1 MNASFDFKDQTLVL
15 TGATGGI
22 GRTIAQLFHRSG
34 ANLVLSDHDADA
46 LSAFADSFGETKR
59 IATRAGDAADPA
71 TADALVDMAAK
82 RFGGIDFL
90 IPGAGIY
97 PSEPFAE
104 MSDDQWRRTLSIN
117 LDGVFYICRRA
128 VPHLRDRSAIVHL
141 TSLAAHRG
149 AQTNAHYAATKGAI
163 GAFSRSLARELAPK
177 TRSNA
182 IAPGIIET
190 PMIGDFMKVRAD
202 ETLKSTPLRRLGQ
215 PEEVASVAAFLCSD
229 AAGFVTGETIQVNGG
244 LYMVA

>member
-1 MNASFDFKDQTLVL
+1 MNASFDFTDRTLVL
-15 TGATGGI
+15 TGAAGGI
-22 GRTIAQLFHRSG
+22 GRTIAQLFHHSG
-34 ANLVLSDHDADA
+34 ANLVLGDHDADA
-46 LSAFADSFGETKR
+46 LDAVAHDLGGDR
-59 IATRAGDAADPA
+59 IATFKGDAANPE
-71 TADALVDMAAK
+71 DAQGLVDLAAK

-97 PSEPFAE
+97 LAEPFAE

-117 LDGVFYICRRA
+117 LDGVFYVCRRA
-128 VPHLRDRSAIVHL
+128 VPHLRDNSAIVHL

-149 AQTNAHYAATKGAI
+149 AQTNAHYAATKGAL

-190 PMIGDFMKVRAD
+190 PMIGDFVKTRAD
-202 ETLKSTPLRRLGQ
+202 ETLKSTPLHRLGQ
-215 PEEVASVAAFLCSD
+215 PGEVASVAAFLCSD
-229 AAGFVTGETIQVNGG
+229 AASFVTGETIQVNGG